1 MLTHELMGLW
11 ALGISWLTALLVALD
26 LGIDVRTWLARR
38 ASYGSSLLVGTV
50 ESDELAAHEIE
61 QRVRR
66 LDGSTPRLGY
76 WDRSHASHV
85 FEGRVRVDGELVDV
99 VGHPNAEVWTTPE
112 AKKAAASLE
121 RAEFD
126 VLYAEA
132 KSARG
137 ALRTVRTTLTRGA
150 PVWLVGE
157 RIGSHFEASLV
168 SAVDPRPWSRN
179 LLLQLFGVIALDFAW
194 VTLGTVLALWVPH
207 FGLVSTI
214 GAIVLIGHF
223 LGITPIAVAV
233 RERCRTPALTFL
245 RGDATS
251 GSSLR
256 PHEAGHAETA

>member
-38 ASYGSSLLVGTV
+38 ASYGSPLLVGTV

-66 LDGSTPRLGY
+66 LDGPTPRLGY
-76 WDRSHASHV
+76 WDRAHQSHV
-85 FEGRVRVDGELVDV
+85 FEGQVRVDGELVDV
-99 VGHPNAEVWTTPE
+99 VGTPGAEVWTSPE
-112 AKKAAASLE
+112 SKKAAATLDH
-121 RAEFD
+121 AHFD
-126 VLYAEA
+126 TLYAEA

-137 ALRTVRTTLTRGA
+137 ALRTVRTTLARGA
-150 PVWLVGE
+150 HVWLVGE
-157 RIGSHFEASLV
+157 RSGSHFEASLV
-168 SAVDPRPWSRN
+168 SAIDPRPWSRS

-194 VTLGTVLALWVPH
+194 VSLGTVLALWAPH
-207 FGLVSTI
+207 FGLVSTV
-214 GAIVLIGHF
+214 GALVLIGHF

-251 GSSLR
+251 GSSVR
-256 PHEAGHAETA
+256 PPEAGRVETA